1 MARAPRSTP
10 PPGDSQLRRDL
21 RAMLG
26 DGVAASVMVG
36 IGECYLPAFAL
47 ALGHGDVVSGLV
59 ATVPMLA
66 GALLQLASPA
76 AVGILDSHRRWIV
89 LCAGLQA
96 LCFAPFAASALIGEM
111 ELGLLYTVASLYWGL
126 GMSTG
131 PAWTAWASALVP
143 ARLRPAFFANRARA
157 SQGALVVSLVGGG
170 LILQFAKGRG
180 AELAGYAGIF
190 AIALAARA
198 VSAAFLASQREPA
211 TLEVGETSISPAVIS
226 RHVRTGGH
234 GRLLLFLLTFQ
245 AGVMVASPYFTPYM
259 LSQLELSYF
268 EFTVLNATAFGAR
281 VLALPFLGRLVRRA
295 GTKTVLWRA
304 GITISTFPVLWLV
317 SDEFAWLICLQ
328 ILSGVGWAAFELAS
342 LLSFF
347 ERIPPHGQT
356 SVLTLYNL
364 ANATAVVTGSAVGGL
379 LLRGFGEETTGF
391 VAIFVVS
398 TVARVAML
406 AFLRRVPEL
415 ADAGGPSPVRALA
428 FRPAPVGV
436 HAPVLS
442 DEDERSRDGKQ
453 DEAR

>member
-1 MARAPRSTP
+1 MATAPTLPLPR
-10 PPGDSQLRRDL
+10 GGSQLRRDL

-66 GALLQLASPA
+66 GALIQLASPA

-96 LCFAPFAASALIGEM
+96 LCFLPLVVSALAHEM
-111 ELGLLYTVASLYWGL
+111 DLVLLYAVASLYWGL

-131 PAWTAWASALVP
+131 PAWTTWASSLVP
-143 ARLRPAFFANRARA
+143 SRMRPAFFANRARA
-157 SQGALVVSLVGGG
+157 SQLALVVSLVGGG
-170 LILQFAKGRG
+170 MILQVGKGRG
-180 AELAGYAGIF
+180 AELGAYAVIF
-190 AIALAARA
+190 GIALLARG
-198 VSAAFLASQREPA
+198 VSAAFLHSQREPE

-226 RHVRTGGH
+226 KHVRTGGH

-245 AGVMVASPYFTPYM
+245 AGVMVASPYFTPYW
-259 LSQLELSYF
+259 LAELELSYL
-268 EFTVLNATAFGAR
+268 EFTVLTATAFGAR
-281 VLALPFLGRLVRRA
+281 VLALPFLGRYVRRA
-295 GTKTVLWRA
+295 GTRTVLWRA
-304 GITISTFPVLWLV
+304 GLTISTFPVLWLV
-317 SDEFAWLICLQ
+317 TDHFAWFVFLQ
-328 ILSGVGWAAFELAS
+328 VLSGVGWAAFELAS

-347 ERIPPHGQT
+347 ERIPPQGQT

-364 ANATAVVTGSAVGGL
+364 ANATAVVTGSAIGGL
-379 LLRGFGEETTGF
+379 LLRGFGEGPAGF

-406 AFLRRVPEL
+406 GFLRRVPEL
-415 ADAGGPSPVRALA
+415 ETA
-428 FRPAPVGV
+428 
-436 HAPVLS
+436 
-442 DEDERSRDGKQ
+442 
-453 DEAR
+453 